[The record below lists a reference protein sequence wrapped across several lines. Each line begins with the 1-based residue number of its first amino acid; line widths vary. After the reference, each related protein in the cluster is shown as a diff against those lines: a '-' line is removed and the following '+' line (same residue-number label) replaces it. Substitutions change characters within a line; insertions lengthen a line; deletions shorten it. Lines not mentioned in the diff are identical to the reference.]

1 MTKKTWEDFLVAFS
15 KANKFVFPNTT
26 AMQQAAEEMWNDLR
40 MRPLELEQF
49 IKETENGERGRT
61 SPWRNT
67 HSLCFTFWESTGIQ
81 HKLDMLLISLQ
92 KSEQGKLFQG
102 QNAFTLSQVA
112 IELLVFQE
120 KNYGRGCQERLQGM
134 MIPTQFFYDFE
145 PEGGFAKIISQV
157 RLYCLKESLKDGE
170 LELDKKEHTDRG
182 HQVFKMIRR
191 SLKNRQMK
199 HIYLS
204 KEFGESKRAQLRTMA
219 ESAGAR
225 VVDEKDTATH
235 LIYPGQVSKPDHEH
249 CTPLREWNTY
259 TYVHWWYS
267 PPSYNTW
274 IGSDQLP
281 VGGQTYGDVKNEK
294 SKWKISDQWLEQSF
308 IFNEWML
315 EWDYQLNNRGE
326 VYTVKTQPNFVA
338 VKPTES
344 GEKNRKRKN
353 ESPVPEAK
361 SKKRP
366 GAAEK
371 PRGKKRSQDVDL
383 TKGMEN
389 PDPKPEITR
398 VDMPPIPLNAQPS
411 VNIPPSTNR
420 NLRNIQLADLDHMA
434 DEIPDDIAE
443 NPDQVA
449 EQTHHIIVPSYSAWF
464 DYNAIHAIEKRA
476 LPEFFNNKN
485 KSKTPEVYMAYR
497 NFMIDTYRLNPM
509 EYLSATAC
517 RRNLAGDVCAI
528 MRSHAFLE
536 QWGLVNYQ
544 VDADSRPAQLGPPPT
559 SHFHVLADTPSGIQP
574 VEAPKVKKSS
584 TEVCDPSVTAGDADI
599 KAEVANNF
607 GLKTDQYSEKTK
619 KVGKSASKP
628 WTEQETLLL
637 LEALEMY
644 RDDWNKV
651 AEHVGTRTQDE
662 CIMNFLKLPIED
674 PYLDGKQLAGIDG
687 NYDFMPI
694 PFSQSGN
701 PVMTTVAFL
710 ASAVDPQVAAE
721 AARAAITEFT
731 KQQYDVPNH
740 LKQVHVD
747 QVMKHKQDTGKSN
760 PEFGLDKSG
769 IAGYPK
775 ADDEEE
781 KTSTEDKE
789 KDDDMEV
796 DKPKETDDK
805 EPKSSEKDDK
815 LSDEE
820 LKKAAAVALAA
831 AAVKAKHLATQ
842 EERKIRSLVAVL
854 VDFQLKKMDLKMKQ
868 LDELETML
876 EKERETIENQRR
888 QLIAE
893 RQQFHMEQIKSIE
906 AARARDQN
914 MREERT
920 PNAQQQQATNP
931 QSNRSFPPS
940 QYQAT
945 GGQPQQFPPQQQQQ
959 QQQTNNQVTNSAPP
973 PSNASATTPS
983 STPSSAPTQQQSA
996 PAPTPQQPSTPSIA
1010 APITSAPEPMQN

>member
-1 MTKKTWEDFLVAFS
+1 MSNRTWDNFLVAFS

-26 AMQQAAEEMWNDLR
+26 SMQQAAESMWNVLKS
-40 MRPLELEQF
+40 RPQELDSF
-49 IKETENGERGRT
+49 IRETESGDRGRT
-61 SPWRNT
+61 SPWRNDQ
-67 HSLCFTFWESTGIQ
+67 SLCFTYWESAGIQ
-81 HKLDMLLISLQ
+81 DKLDRLLQSLQ

-102 QNAFTLSQVA
+102 QTAFGLSQVA
-112 IELLVFQE
+112 LELLIFQE
-120 KNYGRGCQERLQGM
+120 KNYGRGCQDQMHGM
-134 MIPTQFFYDFE
+134 MVPMLFFYDFE
-145 PEGGFAKIISQV
+145 PDGGFAKILTQV
-157 RLYCLKESLKDGE
+157 RLYCLKEHLKDNE
-170 LELDKKEHTDRG
+170 LELDKKENLERG
-182 HQVFKMIRR
+182 HQIFKMVRR
-191 SLKNRQMK
+191 GVKQKNK
-199 HIYLS
+199 KIIYLS
-204 KEFGESKRAQLRTMA
+204 KEFSEIKRNQLRTMA
-219 ESAGAR
+219 ESAGAN
-225 VVDEKDTATH
+225 VVEEKDTATH
-235 LIYPGQVSKPDHEH
+235 LIYQASVSKPDNEH
-249 CTPLREWNTY
+249 CTPLQEWNGNTL
-259 TYVHWWYS
+259 VHWWYT

-274 IGSDQLP
+274 IANDQLP
-281 VGGQTYGDVKNEK
+281 SNKLLGNVKNEK
-294 SKWKISDQWLEQSF
+294 SKWKISNEWLEQSF
-308 IFNEWML
+308 KFNEWML
-315 EWDYQLNNRGE
+315 EWDYQLNNKGE
-326 VYTVKTQPNFVA
+326 VYTVRTQPLFLA
-338 VKPTES
+338 MKPSEA
-344 GEKNRKRKN
+344 GDKGRKRKN
-353 ESPVPEAK
+353 QSPTPDEVKQSRKK
-361 SKKRP
+361 SNPDTSSSRQ
-366 GAAEK
+366 
-371 PRGKKRSQDVDL
+371 RKKRSKDEDL

-389 PDPKPEITR
+389 PDPKPTIEHVEI
-398 VDMPPIPLNAQPS
+398 PNIPLANQPS
-411 VNIPPSTNR
+411 VCIPPSTNR
-420 NLRNIQLADLDHMA
+420 NLRNIQLADLDMA
-434 DEIPDDIAE
+434 QDELPDEMVE

-449 EQTHHIIVPSYSAWF
+449 EQTHHIIIPSYAAWF

-528 MRSHAFLE
+528 MRVHAFLE

-559 SHFHVLADTPSGIQP
+559 SHFHILADTPSGIQP
-574 VEAPKVKKSS
+574 VEAPKVKKPSQEICDTS
-584 TEVCDPSVTAGDADI
+584 ITEPDDI
-599 KAEVANNF
+599 KSEVSNF
-607 GLKTDQYSEKTK
+607 GLKTDQYAEKTK
-619 KVGKSASKP
+619 KFGKSSSKP

-674 PYLDGKQLAGIDG
+674 PYLEGKQLSGMDG

-710 ASAVDPQVAAE
+710 ASAVDPQVASE

-740 LKQVHVD
+740 LKNAHVEE
-747 QVMKHKQDTGKSN
+747 VMKHKAETGKSD

-769 IAGYPK
+769 IAGYK
-775 ADDEEE
+775 TEKMDSTGESESKDSESMEIDKDGADTE
-781 KTSTEDKE
+781 KKEKQKTVENLEDPDKE
-789 KDDDMEV
+789 K
-796 DKPKETDDK
+796 
-805 EPKSSEKDDK
+805 
-815 LSDEE
+815 LNDEE

-893 RQQFHMEQIKSIE
+893 RQQFHMEQIKSLE
-906 AARARDQN
+906 AARARTANEIQGRQDGEQAVGSGQSTGQVGAPPRGPAPP
-914 MREERT
+914 MH
-920 PNAQQQQATNP
+920 PNQTFMGQGNRPSGFPSSQGIPANPSAQPTQIPIQPNHQP
-931 QSNRSFPPS
+931 PPS
-940 QYQAT
+940 QQ
-945 GGQPQQFPPQQQQQ
+945 QPAAPPQ
-959 QQQTNNQVTNSAPP
+959 V
-973 PSNASATTPS
+973 TPS
-983 STPSSAPTQQQSA
+983 ST
-996 PAPTPQQPSTPSIA
+996 
-1010 APITSAPEPMQN
+1010 APEPMQN